1 MKNVTGEMDM
11 FVGSGNVFA
20 DLGLPNPEERQLKA
34 YLIMEIAHAIQ
45 GDGLTKKQ
53 AAQKL
58 ALSQHDLSE
67 LLDGALSDFSVNQLV
82 SYLNCLGR
90 DVTLSASVRKRVP
103 ETQKALPRREEQKAA
118 VA

>member
-1 MKNVTGEMDM
+1 MKSIPAEADV

-34 YLIMEIAHAIQ
+34 YLIMEIGHAIS

-58 ALSQHDLSE
+58 GLSPHDLSE
-67 LLDGALSDFSVNQLV
+67 LLEGALSDFSINQLV

-90 DVTLSASVRKRVP
+90 DVTLSASVRERMPAAQEANVP
-103 ETQKALPRREEQKAA
+103 EMAA
-118 VA
+118 A

>member
-1 MKNVTGEMDM
+1 MKSISVEADM

-20 DLGLPNPEERQLKA
+20 DLGLPNPEECQLKA
-34 YLIMEIAHAIQ
+34 YLIMEIEHAIS

-58 ALSQHDLSE
+58 GLSPHDLSE
-67 LLDGALSDFSVNQLV
+67 LLEGALADFSVNQLV

-90 DVTLSASVRKRVP
+90 DVTLSATVNERALA
-103 ETQKALPRREEQKAA
+103 TQKSEQEMAA
-118 VA
+118 A

>member
-1 MKNVTGEMDM
+1 MKNVTGEMDV

-20 DLGLPNPEERQLKA
+20 DLGLPNPEECQLKA
-34 YLIMEIAHAIQ
+34 YLIMEIDHAIQ

-67 LLDGALSDFSVNQLV
+67 LLEGALSDFSINQLV

-90 DVTLSASVRKRVP
+90 DVTLSASVHECVP
-103 ETQKALPRREEQKAA
+103 EAELTQKAEQEAIA
-118 VA
+118 V